1 MNELSMKNF
10 FSCERQKKKTNVE
23 IILSRS
29 GKKNFIPFLFLFRNL
44 LLAVQLPI
52 HFRLRNYRNCS
63 INRSER
69 ERERDT
75 IHVKISLVRRLVCTG
90 DISRVWEDQCF
101 MELRNLLADVLPEPF
116 LGLANCSAG
125 VSTFHLVSKFDGYYD
140 GIYKIEIQD
149 LAKKCAS
156 VNY

>member
-10 FSCERQKKKTNVE
+10 SSCERQKKTNVE

-44 LLAVQLPI
+44 LVAVQLPI

-69 ERERDT
+69 ERERGTRYTWKFLLFDDWC
-75 IHVKISLVRRLVCTG
+75 VPE

>member
-1 MNELSMKNF
+1 MNYRWKISLPAKDK
-10 FSCERQKKKTNVE
+10 KKKTNVE

-90 DISRVWEDQCF
+90 RYISRLGGPMFYGAAEFTSGRFTRTVSGSGQLLCRGFYVSLGIEVWWI
-101 MELRNLLADVLPEPF
+101 LR
-116 LGLANCSAG
+116 
-125 VSTFHLVSKFDGYYD
+125 
-140 GIYKIEIQD
+140 YKIEIQD

>member
-10 FSCERQKKKTNVE
+10 SSCERQKKTNVE

-44 LLAVQLPI
+44 LLAVQLRI

-90 DISRVWEDQCF
+90 RYISRLGGPMFYGAAEFTSGRFTRTVSGSGQ
-101 MELRNLLADVLPEPF
+101 LLCRGFYVS
-116 LGLANCSAG
+116 LG
-125 VSTFHLVSKFDGYYD
+125 
-140 GIYKIEIQD
+140 IE
-149 LAKKCAS
+149 
-156 VNY
+156 V